1 MDERQAIARLQAGDI
16 AALDTLVELF
26 YVRAVRAAVLVT
38 RDRPLA
44 EDVVQAAFLRAYE
57 RRAQFDPAR
66 PFAPWFLRIVV
77 NDAVKAVTRRPTL
90 SLDALDTE
98 DGPGGAVDAGPD
110 PLRQLEQ
117 AETAAA
123 VQAALDALPPEQRA
137 AVVLRYY
144 LAFSEPEIAAVQAV
158 PTGTVKWRLH
168 AARRRL
174 RGLLATLRWTSPPG
188 PLSTRGEGAQTEGVS
203 VGDDGFSG

>member
-90 SLDALDTE
+90 SLDAFDGE
-98 DGPGGAVDAGPD
+98 DEPGDMVNPGPD

-117 AETAAA
+117 AETAGDGPGRAGRPAA
-123 VQAALDALPPEQRA
+123 GAAGGGRAALLPGVQRA
-137 AVVLRYY
+137 GDRGRAGRPGGHGQV
-144 LAFSEPEIAAVQAV
+144 A
-158 PTGTVKWRLH
+158 
-168 AARRRL
+168 AARGAAQVTRAAGDAALKAHLTPRPPL
-174 RGLLATLRWTSPPG
+174 HTMERGR
-188 PLSTRGEGAQTEGVS
+188 
-203 VGDDGFSG
+203 